1 MDWLSEHITNLN
13 NPLLTQIA
21 VLLDNEIIFA
31 GIIILFA
38 ILACYL
44 DKDQSDRKS
53 VTSSQIANSRQFVN
67 RRKIKKIAIALI
79 LALIIGY
86 GLKYLL
92 DIPRPCEIIPAKIE
106 CPSDSSFPS
115 LHAIIAFT
123 LMISLL
129 DRKRYFLYLL
139 FALFVAFTRIY
150 LGVHTFTDVAASLV
164 LSAIIY
170 GIVDYYFKSKSPK
183 KVRK

>member
-44 DKDQSDRKS
+44 DKD
-53 VTSSQIANSRQFVN
+53 